1 MRVLLMVS
9 DPRERRVAQVALT
22 MRQHVVT
29 TLSPDEL
36 DRAAPITS
44 ERFDLLVVET
54 SLVDHAELRRRLALT
69 SPALEIV
76 TIGNAANA
84 DERADVIAHLPIPLD
99 QDRLLALT
107 DEISATAGDTQ
118 LRDPDDLVSYETLF
132 AGDSPA
138 IQRLAQRVDLVAHSD
153 SPLCVFGEDGSGR
166 WIVARA
172 IHDRG
177 PRRHRRFVAI
187 NAAAHSD
194 DELQQRLFGGEHCAT
209 VAASGGTLF
218 IDRLAM
224 IGNATQRKLLHHLQ
238 HAGESPSM
246 RVIAGVRLDPTTF
259 GVPNVLPD
267 LYVRIKVLEVEIPA
281 LRDRTQD
288 LPAIVGHMLGR
299 LRGGSAAATLAP
311 ETLRALQRYSFPGN
325 LIELAHALI
334 HAALVAQG
342 AAIRPEHV
350 PASIRQQEAEP
361 TIAIKELASLDQ
373 VVKQFERDYLLQV
386 LRAVAGNRGRAAAIL
401 GLSRKG
407 LWGKLKAHGITND
420 ELQRGAELGIED
432 GATRSR

>member
-1 MRVLLMVS
+1 MRVLLVVS
-9 DPRERRVAQVALT
+9 DPREVRVAQTALT
-22 MRQHVVT
+22 IRQHVVT
-29 TLSPDEL
+29 TVSPNEL
-36 DRAAPITS
+36 DRAAPVTR

-54 SLVDHAELRRRLALT
+54 SLVDHAELRERLSVT
-69 SPALEIV
+69 SPALEVI
-76 TIGNAANA
+76 TIGNAESA
-84 DERADVIAHLPIPLD
+84 DERADIVAHLPSPRD
-99 QDRLLALT
+99 QDRLLAVT
-107 DEISATAGDTQ
+107 DEISATVGDTQ
-118 LRDPDDLVSYETLF
+118 LRDPDDLVSNETVF

-138 IQRLAQRVDLVAHSD
+138 IQRLAEHVDLVAQSD

-194 DELQQRLFGGEHCAT
+194 GELHQRLFGGEHCAT
-209 VAASGGTLF
+209 VAAAGGTLF

-238 HAGESPSM
+238 HAGEPPIV
-246 RVIAGVRLDPTTF
+246 RVIAGVRSDPTMF

-267 LYVRIKVLEVEIPA
+267 LYFRIKVLEVEIPP

-288 LPAIVGHMLGR
+288 LPQIVGHMLGR
-299 LRGGSAAATLAP
+299 LRGGAAPATIAP
-311 ETLRALQRYSFPGN
+311 ETMRSLQRYGFPGN

-361 TIAIKELASLDQ
+361 TIAIEELASLDQ
-373 VVKQFERDYLLQV
+373 VVKRFERD
-386 LRAVAGNRGRAAAIL
+386 
-401 GLSRKG
+401 
-407 LWGKLKAHGITND
+407 
-420 ELQRGAELGIED
+420 
-432 GATRSR
+432 